1 MPSPVRRVVHCA
13 NLSKPRSYPGGQVGR
28 KSLGILSVVNTPV
41 DRVPAASNTAAG
53 ANLGA
58 PSKLFNRRPN
68 QVADILIADSHTP
81 QVQTRGLS
89 AKGTASIRAQNAP
102 TEVVNVPDSVVG
114 VHPVGERDTVARP
127 GRAFAGFILKRG
139 CAAEVLA
146 LEEVRGVLGVERD
159 AFANRIR
166 RPRRRVAVGKH
177 RNRERVLLGEIA
189 KGGDPEFLGSLLIG
203 DGGTRERRNVSIL
216 FLDVGRYLDNIEE
229 DRSGKG
235 FTHHATPEMRAAAMT
250 ANWVPAMNFIV
261 TDESAVVKTGF

>member
-1 MPSPVRRVVHCA
+1 M
-13 NLSKPRSYPGGQVGR
+13 
-28 KSLGILSVVNTPV
+28 NTPV

-68 QVADILIADSHTP
+68 EVADILIADSHTP
-81 QVQTRGLS
+81 EVQARGLS
-89 AKGTASIRAQNAP
+89 AKGTASIPAQNAP
-102 TEVVNVPDSVVG
+102 AEIVNVPDSVVG
-114 VHPVGERDTVARP
+114 VHPIGERDTVARP

-166 RPRRRVAVGKH
+166 RPRRRVAVGKR

-189 KGGDPEFLGSLLIG
+189 KGSDPKFLGSFLCLGEGRTEEEMLARKNFFPFLSSLL
-203 DGGTRERRNVSIL
+203 DT
-216 FLDVGRYLDNIEE
+216 
-229 DRSGKG
+229 
-235 FTHHATPEMRAAAMT
+235 
-250 ANWVPAMNFIV
+250 
-261 TDESAVVKTGF
+261 